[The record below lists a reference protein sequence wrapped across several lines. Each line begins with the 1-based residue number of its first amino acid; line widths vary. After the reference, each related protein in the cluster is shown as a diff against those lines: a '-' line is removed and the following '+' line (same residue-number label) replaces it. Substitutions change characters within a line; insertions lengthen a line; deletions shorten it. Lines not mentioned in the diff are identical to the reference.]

1 MTKFITPGDLI
12 EGKKCHVV
20 TRKYET
26 KRLQR
31 DPITKKPMLLY
42 ELDRNCRVEIT
53 ECLQLSED
61 DLNLRVQNHVGL
73 ELGDCIEGDAIQM
86 YVDCVRPI
94 KFIVK
99 EGQSGRHGANLV
111 DTKKRTIGKLKY
123 NIAGFNKLL
132 GYSPNYTI
140 EKK

>member
-42 ELDRNCRVEIT
+42 ELDRNCSVEIT

-61 DLNLRVQNHVGL
+61 DLNLRVCKIMLVLGL
-73 ELGDCIEGDAIQM
+73 EIALKAMPFRCM
-86 YVDCVRPI
+86 L
-94 KFIVK
+94 IV
-99 EGQSGRHGANLV
+99 SVLLNL
-111 DTKKRTIGKLKY
+111 
-123 NIAGFNKLL
+123 
-132 GYSPNYTI
+132 
-140 EKK
+140 